1 MSRVG
6 KQWGG
11 LRADLLGLEP
21 DVHPVRVRG
30 HQVLEHCATG
40 AQLLQ
45 HEAGGKLVTFVQCPV
60 NRDKADKLDIKVR
73 MT

>member
-1 MSRVG
+1 MGVYGSRGEGSNGVMSRVG

-45 HEAGGKLVTFVQCPV
+45 HEAGGK
-60 NRDKADKLDIKVR
+60 
-73 MT
+73 